1 MASSRMAWALTLRT
15 SVYAEALLSLGRVL
29 GHLMR
34 QLAPLDF
41 MLERATHDMV
51 NETGGPKLD
60 RQAGGHWFTT
70 TLRHEQT
77 YAELA
82 HSLDGSS
89 YIISSAST
97 TAHDMRSR
105 TTTVFPLPFRSATR
119 LPTLPSPLR
128 AQYPSRTISQQLS
141 VSQHFVFC
149 NPRYL
154 LSAALQSSVSAICR
168 REIISIVSS
177 SSSGYRFLHVT
188 LDEKMG

>member
-1 MASSRMAWALTLRT
+1 
-15 SVYAEALLSLGRVL
+15 VYAEALLSLGRVL

-41 MLERATHDMV
+41 MLERPTHDMV

-70 TLRHEQT
+70 TLRHEQS

-82 HSLDGSS
+82 H
-89 YIISSAST
+89 SAST
-97 TAHDMRSR
+97 TAHDIRSR

-119 LPTLPSPLR
+119 LPTLPSPLP
-128 AQYPSRTISQQLS
+128 AQYPSRSISQQLS

-168 REIISIVSS
+168 RKFVSIVSS